1 MEITP
6 YPLDPRY
13 GATRDGR
20 VFRIVRARF
29 GKPVP
34 HEMKPSVGA
43 KGYLYVGSGKST
55 GLRIVRVH
63 QVIARTFIPNPLG
76 LPEVAHEDGVKT
88 NNGAGNLRW
97 STTQDNQIDR
107 LRHGTHNRGSRQTN
121 HKLTEE
127 IVRQLRSGQLGHR
140 EAAAQSGAS
149 EKHCFYVAQG
159 KDWPHVHASR

>member
-107 LRHGTHNRGSRQTN
+107 LRHGTHNRGERHPLSRLSNADVAVIRASSLDHAALATQFGVGAD
-121 HKLTEE
+121 HIKR
-127 IVRQLRSGQLGHR
+127 VRANQKRRNG
-140 EAAAQSGAS
+140 
-149 EKHCFYVAQG
+149 
-159 KDWPHVHASR
+159 